1 MNKFGTIISKLLVEM
16 GYGES
21 QSISCTEDISI
32 CVFKDEDIEK
42 AQYYIVSECDNKCF
56 RSINFE
62 ELQEV
67 IYKSIRELFVH
78 EPEIEKNTSW
88 LIGVDCENGYEDLIE
103 KILSIEEN
111 PYYFKKMV
119 CPYSQEEV
127 EGLMNELE
135 DCVDCIR
142 YIQQEVVKVNRF
154 ANFHDGKDC
163 VYSFLSRIL
172 IKIPSI
178 ELPIVKEKEIEVLS
192 NNIDKVIQEN
202 DLQEIHMFLKD
213 NIDEKISMIDDDV
226 NALHDLYFK
235 KGEDYE

>member
-21 QSISCTEDISI
+21 QSISCIEDISI

-67 IYKSIRELFVH
+67 IYKSIREMFVH

-103 KILSIEEN
+103 KILLIEEN

-127 EGLMNELE
+127 EGL
-135 DCVDCIR
+135 
-142 YIQQEVVKVNRF
+142 
-154 ANFHDGKDC
+154 
-163 VYSFLSRIL
+163 
-172 IKIPSI
+172 
-178 ELPIVKEKEIEVLS
+178 
-192 NNIDKVIQEN
+192 
-202 DLQEIHMFLKD
+202 
-213 NIDEKISMIDDDV
+213 
-226 NALHDLYFK
+226 
-235 KGEDYE
+235 